1 MAGSSLELSDGGASG
16 ELGTLGLIAS
26 FTTATTEAELLQRM
40 RAFARSIGY
49 DQALFGLQVHL
60 PGVEP
65 LQHITSGYPVEYQQL
80 YLERGFVQRDP
91 TVAHCQTS
99 TAPLEWDETIYDAQ
113 SYEIME
119 ESRKHGLGW
128 GFSLSVHE
136 TDQSASMLSLARD
149 KPVTSE
155 AERRLVITAASVMAH
170 CLHVAAKNIILP
182 GVIDGRRPRLSPREA
197 QCLQL
202 IAIGKSNWDIG
213 QLLNIS
219 EAAAAF
225 HVKNLLKK
233 FQVSTRVQAV
243 AMAVSLRMIT

>member
-1 MAGSSLELSDGGASG
+1 MAGGLDLGSGGTAAD
-16 ELGTLGLIAS
+16 LGTLGLIAS
-26 FTTATTEAELLQRM
+26 FTSATTEAELLQRM

-49 DQALFGLQVHL
+49 DQALFGLQVHM
-60 PGVEP
+60 PGMAP
-65 LQHITSGYPVEYQQL
+65 LQHITSGYPDAYQQL
-80 YLERGFVQRDP
+80 YLERGFVERDP
-91 TVAHCQTS
+91 TVAHCQGNT
-99 TAPLEWDETIYDAQ
+99 TPLEWSEQIYDAH

-119 ESRKHGLGW
+119 ESRKYGLGW

-136 TDQSASMLSLARD
+136 SDQSASMLSLARD
-149 KPVTSE
+149 RPVASE
-155 AERRLVITAASVMAH
+155 AERRLVLAASSVMAH

-182 GVIDGRRPRLSPREA
+182 GVLAGRRPRLSPREA

-202 IAIGKSNWDIG
+202 VAIGKSNWDIG

-233 FQVSTRVQAV
+233 FKVSTRVQAV
-243 AMAVSLRMIT
+243 AMGVALRMIT